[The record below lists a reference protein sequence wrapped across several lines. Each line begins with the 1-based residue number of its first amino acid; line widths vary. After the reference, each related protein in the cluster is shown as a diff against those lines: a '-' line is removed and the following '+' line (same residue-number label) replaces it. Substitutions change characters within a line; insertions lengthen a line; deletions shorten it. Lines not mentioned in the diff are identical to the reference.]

1 MSQKVYE
8 LKRMLW
14 VPPITIIFF
23 GLAAEHFLV
32 KAMAGNNI
40 LVLFKS
46 IRLSPEMSTFAYG
59 VLFLISAIFV
69 LLGFFL
75 IFALLQGKR
84 KIIVNAQSI
93 VIPKFTW
100 TGVKYVELPFSQIS
114 KLEEFKA
121 GNGVFLNIHHTHG
134 KSAVAKATFKFKDD
148 FENIK
153 NQLSTKING

>member
-8 LKRMLW
+8 LKKMLW
-14 VPPITIIFF
+14 VPPIIIIFF

-32 KAMAGNNI
+32 KAMAGNSV

-46 IRLSPEMSTFAYG
+46 IRLSPEMSSIAYG
-59 VLFLISAIFV
+59 LLFLVSAIFV

-75 IFALLQGKR
+75 IYALLQGKR
-84 KIIVNAQSI
+84 KIVVNEQS
-93 VIPKFTW
+93 VVVPKFSW
-100 TGVKYVELPFSQIS
+100 SGVKHIEIPFSQIS

-121 GNGVFLNIHHTHG
+121 GNGIFLNIHHTNG
-134 KSAVAKATFKFKDD
+134 KSSVAKATFRAKED

-153 NQLSTKING
+153 HLLATKING